1 MITNLTTIETISQ
14 SDLDQIPSKT
24 LSRRF
29 GNSNDSIELNIY
41 DLNGNVLLNDEDFK
55 DYTTYLNPS
64 DSLVDSVDNDYKQVL
79 NDYGFNNGKYK
90 LLFSFQRKLITPGF
104 ERNFSISEISPSKTE
119 IRCIL
124 PNLDTDDANNRI
136 NDLTTI
142 IS

>member
-64 DSLVDSVDNDYKQVL
+64 DNLVDSVDIDYKQVL

-104 ERNFSISEISPSKTE
+104 ERNFSIS
-119 IRCIL
+119 
-124 PNLDTDDANNRI
+124 
-136 NDLTTI
+136 
-142 IS
+142 